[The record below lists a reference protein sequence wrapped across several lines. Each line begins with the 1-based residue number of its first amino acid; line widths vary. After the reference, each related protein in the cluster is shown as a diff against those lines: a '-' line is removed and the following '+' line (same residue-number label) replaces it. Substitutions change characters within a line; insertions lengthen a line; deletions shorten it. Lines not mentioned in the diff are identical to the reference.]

1 MLIPV
6 LMESKEKHYSQCTT
20 VYYYYFNT
28 SYYNTPV
35 LFLVSVWEIIN
46 TIELAPAT
54 SSYQ

>member
-1 MLIPV
+1 
-6 LMESKEKHYSQCTT
+6 MESKEKHYSQCTT